1 MARAVSEARSHA
13 DRRTTELLLLI
24 AGAVPVLVIYAL
36 YVVNTGVAL
45 SFETLAVPIGL
56 IVAFIA
62 AHIAIRVLAPGADPA
77 ILPVVFVLSGIGI
90 TFVTRLAPDLAVN
103 QVMWLFLAIVCMV
116 LVLAF
121 VRNIDDLARYK
132 YTLGVAGLVLIL
144 LPMLFGVEQSGSK
157 LWLNLFG
164 VSFQPGEL
172 AKIFVTLFLAA
183 YLADNRELLSVAQHQ
198 VGPFTFPRL
207 RMLAPVFVMWGVSL
221 AIVVFERDLGSAV
234 LFFTIFVIM
243 LFVATGRV
251 GYVVVSVV
259 LLALGAFACYHLFSH
274 VKVRFDIWIDPFQDP
289 SNTGLQIVQSLY
301 SLADG
306 GLVGQGI
313 GRGLPTLI
321 PVVESDF
328 IFSAIGEEM
337 GLLGGA
343 AVIFLYMLFCVRGF
357 ATAARAKSDM
367 AAFTCVGLTS
377 AIGFQAFLIIAGVT
391 RLMPLTGVTLPF
403 MSQGGSSLLA
413 SFIIVA
419 LLLRAGDQATGR
431 EALLAGAGVGA
442 EARRQ
447 GRSVR
452 GSRGAR
458 GARSGEAGGVPSAT
472 GSALHARLS
481 FGLET
486 PESGVL
492 GRVALSKRLTVLIT
506 FFTIIFAVLVG
517 NLTFVQTVMAST
529 YQNMPNNNHTLAKSA
544 QVQRGAII
552 TSDGVT
558 LAESLKGD
566 DGFYYRSYPN
576 GALASNVVG
585 YLSTQYGSTGIE
597 NSMNDVLTGH
607 ADYSNWLSALYSLAG
622 MEQPGNTVQ
631 LTIDS
636 RMQQAAE
643 TALEGRKGAIVLLN
657 PSTGAVL
664 ACASAPGFSYDQI
677 GDLIASG
684 STNGEL
690 LNRATQALYAPG
702 STFKVITLAAALQ
715 TGVATLN
722 TTYPSPATMEI
733 GGANVSNVDDQD
745 FGDITVRYALAVSA
759 NTVFGQLAVQEGP
772 EVLCAF
778 ARGFGYGTELG
789 QDFACLASVM
799 PDPNEMTEWETAW
812 AGCGQPVGEH
822 ASPAGPQTTVMQ
834 NAVVAAAIANGGIAM
849 NPFLVARTLSPEGV
863 EVSATQPRS
872 LGQAVDAN
880 TAASLGEAMLDV
892 TTEGTGTSGQVWD
905 ALVAGKTGTA
915 EEGDH
920 TNSLF
925 IGYAPYEHPT
935 IAISVLVEGEPGE
948 DVRSYATRIA
958 GQVLAESLYV
968 QSQGAE
974 Q

>member
-1 MARAVSEARSHA
+1 MAAEKVRTSA

-45 SFETLAVPIGL
+45 SFTTLAVPIGL
-56 IVAFIA
+56 LFAFFA
-62 AHIAIRVLAPGADPA
+62 AHVAVRLLAPGADPA

-103 QVMWLFLAIVCMV
+103 QVIWLYLAVFCMIGVLAI
-116 LVLAF
+116 

-132 YTLGVAGLVLIL
+132 YTLGVIGLVLIL

-157 LWLNLFG
+157 LWLNIFG
-164 VSFQPGEL
+164 ISFQPGEL
-172 AKIFVTLFLAA
+172 AKVFVTLFLAA
-183 YLADNRELLSVAQHQ
+183 YLADNRELLSIAQHK
-198 VGPFTFPRL
+198 VGPFTLPRL
-207 RMLAPVFVMWGVSL
+207 RMLAPVFVMWAISL

-251 GYVVVSVV
+251 GYVVVSIV
-259 LLALGAFACYHLFSH
+259 LLGLGAFVCYHLFSH
-274 VKVRFDIWIDPFQDP
+274 VKVRFDIWLDPFQDP
-289 SNTGLQIVQSLY
+289 SNAGLQIVQSLY

-306 GLVGQGI
+306 GLIGEGI

-328 IFSAIGEEM
+328 IFSAIGEEL

-391 RLMPLTGVTLPF
+391 KLLPLTGVTLPF

-431 EALLAGAGVGA
+431 EALLAGVGTRGGGERAGRVRAAGA
-442 EARRQ
+442 A
-447 GRSVR
+447 
-452 GSRGAR
+452 SRTGA
-458 GARSGEAGGVPSAT
+458 AST
-472 GSALHARLS
+472 LHARLS

-492 GRVALSKRLTVLIT
+492 GRVALGKRLTVLIT
-506 FFTIIFAVLVG
+506 FFSVIFAVLVG
-517 NLTFVQTVMAST
+517 NLTLVQTVMAET
-529 YQNMPNNNHTLAKSA
+529 YQSMPNNNHTIARSA

-552 TSDGVT
+552 TSDGAT
-558 LAESLKGD
+558 LAESVKGD

-576 GALASNVVG
+576 GALASHVVG

-597 NSMNDVLTGH
+597 NSMNEVLTGH
-607 ADYSNWLSALYSLAG
+607 ADYSNWVSALYSLAG
-622 MEQPGNTVQ
+622 IEQPGNTVQ

-636 RMQQAAE
+636 RMQAAAE
-643 TALEGRKGAIVLLN
+643 NALAGRKGAIVLLN

-664 ACASAPGFSYDQI
+664 AEASAPGFTYEGI
-677 GDLIASG
+677 GDIMASG
-684 STNGEL
+684 STDGEL
-690 LNRATQALYAPG
+690 LNRATQLLYAPG
-702 STFKVITLAAALQ
+702 STFKVVTLAAALQ
-715 TGVATLN
+715 SGIADLSSVYDA
-722 TTYPSPATMEI
+722 PATEDI
-733 GGANVSNVDDQD
+733 GGAPVTNIDDEAY
-745 FGDITVRYALAVSA
+745 GEITLRYALAVSA
-759 NTVFGQLAVQEGP
+759 NTVFGQLAVQLGP
-772 EVLCAF
+772 EALVSF
-778 ARGFGYGTELG
+778 ARGFGYGTALG
-789 QDFACLASVM
+789 QDFSCLPSLM
-799 PDPNEMTEWETAW
+799 PDPSEMSEWETAW

-834 NAVVAAAIANGGIAM
+834 NAVIAAAVANGGIAM
-849 NPFLVARTLSPEGV
+849 NPYLVARTLSPEGV
-863 EVSATQPRS
+863 EVSATQPRT
-872 LGQAVDAN
+872 LGQAIDPA

-892 TTEGTGTSGQVWD
+892 TTEGTGTAGQIWD

-935 IAISVLVEGEPGE
+935 IAISVLIEGEAGE
-948 DVRSYATRIA
+948 DVRSYATRVA

-968 QSQGAE
+968 QSQGAG

>member
-1 MARAVSEARSHA
+1 MAHAIGEARSHA

-24 AGAVPVLVIYAL
+24 AGAIPVLVIYAL
-36 YVVNTGVAL
+36 YVVNTGVDL

-56 IVAFIA
+56 LVAFFG

-77 ILPVVFVLSGIGI
+77 ILPVVFVLAGIGI

-103 QVMWLFLAIVCMV
+103 QVVWLYLAVFCMVVVLAI
-116 LVLAF
+116 

-132 YTLGVAGLVLIL
+132 YTLGVIGLVLIL

-157 LWLNLFG
+157 LWLNIFG
-164 VSFQPGEL
+164 ISFQPGEL
-172 AKIFVTLFLAA
+172 AKILVTLFLAA
-183 YLADNRELLSVAQHQ
+183 YLADNRELLSVAQHK

-207 RMLAPVFVMWGVSL
+207 RMLAPVFLMWGISL
-221 AIVVFERDLGSAV
+221 AIVVFERDLGSAI

-251 GYVVVSVV
+251 GYVVVSVI
-259 LLALGAFACYHLFSH
+259 LLGLGAFACYHLFAH

-391 RLMPLTGVTLPF
+391 KLMPLTGVTLPF

-431 EALLAGAGVGA
+431 EALLAGAGVG
-442 EARRQ
+442 EKGRQ
-447 GRSVR
+447 G
-452 GSRGAR
+452 
-458 GARSGEAGGVPSAT
+458 EAHAAPGAT
-472 GSALHARLS
+472 GSGLHARLS

-492 GRVALSKRLTVLIT
+492 GRVALGKRLTVLIS
-506 FFTIIFAVLVG
+506 FFSIIFAVLVG

-558 LAESLKGD
+558 LAESEKGD

-607 ADYSNWLSALYSLAG
+607 ADYSNWISALYSLAG
-622 MEQPGNTVQ
+622 TQVPGNTVQ

-643 TALEGRKGAIVLLN
+643 TALQGRKGAIVLLN

-664 ACASAPGFSYDQI
+664 ACASAPSFSYDQI
-677 GDLIASG
+677 GDLIANG
-684 STNGEL
+684 STDGEL

-715 TGVATLN
+715 TGVANLE
-722 TTYPSPATMEI
+722 TTYDAPATMEI
-733 GGANVSNVDDQD
+733 GGANVSNINDTDY
-745 FGDITVRYALAVSA
+745 GDITLRYALAVSA
-759 NTVFGQLAVQEGP
+759 NTVFGQVAVQEGP

-778 ARGFGYGTELG
+778 ARSFGYGTELG

-799 PDPNEMTEWETAW
+799 PDPGEMSEWETAW

-834 NAVVAAAIANGGIAM
+834 NAVVAAAIANGGMAM

-872 LGQAVDAN
+872 LGQAVSAT

-892 TTEGTGTSGQVWD
+892 TTEGTGASGQEWD

-935 IAISVLVEGEPGE
+935 IAISVLVEGAPDE
-948 DVRSYATRIA
+948 DVRSVATRIA

-968 QSQGAE
+968 QSQGA
-974 Q
+974 QQ